1 VHMILM
7 PARDL
12 LGILDYQVL
21 TLDEELANVGV
32 AHAVVGAPLLWCG
45 QIHVIEIINPFAWIS
60 IIVS

>member
-1 VHMILM
+1 MILM

-32 AHAVVGAPLLWCG
+32 AHAVVGTPLLWCVG
-45 QIHVIEIINPFAWIS
+45 S
-60 IIVS
+60 